1 MSDVISMKK
10 VSTSHRLGVL
20 ILLVSLIGFIV
31 YAYLLLL
38 SNYDIL
44 VLKFTLLFFVA
55 AIVGVIACMGYT
67 MATAVSMES
76 TEEGKT
82 DMYYISSTI
91 ISPFRSRRP
100 KLIGK
105 SVALPL
111 LLHARILCRV
121 NIH

>member
-1 MSDVISMKK
+1 VSDVISMKK

-55 AIVGVIACMGYT
+55 AIVGVIAWMGYT
-67 MATAVSMES
+67 MATAVSLEG
-76 TEEGKT
+76 TEGGETQK
-82 DMYYISSTI
+82 
-91 ISPFRSRRP
+91 
-100 KLIGK
+100 
-105 SVALPL
+105 
-111 LLHARILCRV
+111 
-121 NIH
+121 

>member
-1 MSDVISMKK
+1 MSDVINMKK
-10 VSTSHRLGVL
+10 FSTSHRLGVL

-55 AIVGVIACMGYT
+55 AIVGVIAWMGYT
-67 MATAVSMES
+67 MATAVSLEG

-82 DMYYISSTI
+82 E
-91 ISPFRSRRP
+91 
-100 KLIGK
+100 K
-105 SVALPL
+105 
-111 LLHARILCRV
+111 
-121 NIH
+121 

>member
-55 AIVGVIACMGYT
+55 AIVGVIAWMGYT
-67 MATAVSMES
+67 MATAVSLEG

-82 DMYYISSTI
+82 E
-91 ISPFRSRRP
+91 
-100 KLIGK
+100 K
-105 SVALPL
+105 
-111 LLHARILCRV
+111 
-121 NIH
+121 